1 MNSIS
6 SLNTNF
12 SWAKNRPLLSC
23 LFVWG
28 IVNVLHYAYLGIRT
42 GGDTGR
48 YTGSAIEIL
57 NGNWPAGKAVEYMGY
72 NIFVAFSQLISPSYL
87 FETIVVLQV
96 LVSAVA
102 VICLYKIAEIYGSTL
117 VAIFASLAWII
128 FPDTQYWNFLI
139 LTESLFVSALLISL
153 YAILRSETR
162 MQVAIS
168 LVIVIFTAS
177 IRPNGLI
184 VLVAAYCYFLV
195 ASFIK
200 KDYLALSAIVFMG
213 LLGLTVSVN
222 MLGAIVERQE
232 IVESFIKGETIWGYP
247 QSYNPLPDSSSASL
261 IDGVKGIPA
270 LFNLVLAEPI
280 YFIEVVFT
288 KLFYLLSHTR
298 PYWSTYHNIYALFFI
313 LPLYALLI
321 YGIFYR
327 TAPIDVVSFAYP
339 LITTQLLV
347 VAFSFADW
355 DGRHLLPIYPFFCLL
370 AGFSAAKLF
379 GFLSLQG
386 IGAK

>member
-1 MNSIS
+1 
-6 SLNTNF
+6 
-12 SWAKNRPLLSC
+12 
-23 LFVWG
+23 
-28 IVNVLHYAYLGIRT
+28 
-42 GGDTGR
+42 
-48 YTGSAIEIL
+48 
-57 NGNWPAGKAVEYMGY
+57 
-72 NIFVAFSQLISPSYL
+72 
-87 FETIVVLQV
+87 
-96 LVSAVA
+96 
-102 VICLYKIAEIYGSTL
+102 
-117 VAIFASLAWII
+117 
-128 FPDTQYWNFLI
+128 
-139 LTESLFVSALLISL
+139 
-153 YAILRSETR
+153 
-162 MQVAIS
+162 
-168 LVIVIFTAS
+168 
-177 IRPNGLI
+177 
-184 VLVAAYCYFLV
+184 
-195 ASFIK
+195 
-200 KDYLALSAIVFMG
+200 MG

-232 IVESFIKGETIWGYP
+232 IVESFIKGEIIWGYP

-339 LITTQLLV
+339 LIATQLLV

-386 IGAK
+386 LGAK